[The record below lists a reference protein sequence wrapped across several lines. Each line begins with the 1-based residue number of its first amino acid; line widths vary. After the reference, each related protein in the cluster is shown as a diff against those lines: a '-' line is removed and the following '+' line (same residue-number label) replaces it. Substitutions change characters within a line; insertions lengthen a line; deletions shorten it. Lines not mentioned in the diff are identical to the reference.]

1 MYYRM
6 STYKIYPG
14 KEDEFL
20 AIADRVRP
28 EMKAIPGIVH
38 IHGVKLAEDNY
49 MTVAVY
55 ESAERAEAATE
66 TAKTIWARL
75 AECIDLDSINQ
86 QTGEVTWEL

>member
-14 KEDEFL
+14 KEDEFF
-20 AIADRVRP
+20 ATADRLRP
-28 EMKAIPGIVH
+28 VMKDIPGVVH
-38 IHGVKLAEDNY
+38 IHGVKLGEGSH

-55 ESAERAEAATE
+55 DSEQSAEAATE
-66 TAKTIWARL
+66 TAKTLWAEM
-75 AECIDLDSINQ
+75 AACIDLDTIEQ

>member
-14 KEDEFL
+14 KEDEFF
-20 AIADRVRP
+20 AIADGLRP
-28 EMKAIPGIVH
+28 ELKAIRGIVH
-38 IHGVKLAEDNY
+38 IHGVKLAEDTY
-49 MTVAVY
+49 TTVAVY

-66 TAKTIWARL
+66 TAKSIWARL
-75 AECIDLDSINQ
+75 ADCIDLDSINQ